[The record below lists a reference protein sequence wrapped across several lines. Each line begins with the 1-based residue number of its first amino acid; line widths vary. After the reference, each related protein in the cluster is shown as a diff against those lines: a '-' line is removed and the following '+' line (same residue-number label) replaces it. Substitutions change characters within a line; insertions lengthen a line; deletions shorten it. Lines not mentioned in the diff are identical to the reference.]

1 MKRIILSLAAVAAV
15 ALSAA
20 AQEFKE
26 AYPSYIQVTG
36 RAEKEIVPDLFY
48 LSITVNEKDSKGKLS
63 VESQQRDMIAA
74 LQRLG
79 VDTEQK
85 LTVANRSSEYY
96 KRSTALASARYQL
109 ELGSAAMVDR
119 VLSVLSDLGISNVFI
134 SRVSHTDID
143 RLKEEVRIAAVKNAQ
158 STAVSIAEALGQKAA
173 DCFYIYD
180 ANVDV
185 VPAYYNNSVMT
196 RGVAESVMLDFA
208 ADSDSDS
215 PEFKTIRLN
224 YSVQAKFILR
234 GSRGNV
240 LPMN

>member
-1 MKRIILSLAAVAAV
+1 MKKIVFSLAALAAV
-15 ALSAA
+15 VLSAA
-20 AQEFKE
+20 AQDFKE

-36 RAEKEIVPDLFY
+36 RAEKEVVPDLFY

-63 VESQQRDMIAA
+63 VESQQRDMISA
-74 LQRLG
+74 LQKLG
-79 VDTEQK
+79 VDTEKK
-85 LTVANRSSEYY
+85 LTVANRSSSYY
-96 KRSTALASARYQL
+96 KRATALASARYQL
-109 ELGSAAMVDR
+109 ELGSAAMVER
-119 VLSVLSDLGISNVFI
+119 VLAALSDLGISNAAI

-158 STAVSIAEALGQKAA
+158 SSAASLAEALGQKIG

-185 VPAYYNNSVMT
+185 MPAVYNNTVMA
-196 RGVAESVMLDFA
+196 RGTAKLAIYDAAEAVEE
-208 ADSDSDS
+208 S
-215 PEFKTIRLN
+215 PEFKTIKLE
-224 YSVQAKFILR
+224 YSVQAKFILK